1 MISTP
6 RLDLISLE
14 PQALR
19 LIQHGEVFELE
30 RLLGCS
36 IPAGWVESIPAA
48 ERLAQLETDPDE
60 QPWLVRAMVL
70 RGTGRIVGQAGFHEP
85 PDADGTVELGYEV
98 VPRHRRHGYAREAVL
113 ALMAWARATGRVKR
127 FRACVS
133 PANVPS
139 REFLDTLGFERAGH
153 RIDEVDGLEL
163 VLIRQLED
171 SERR

>member
-14 PQALR
+14 PEALR
-19 LIQHGEVFELE
+19 LIERGEVFELE

-36 IPAGWVESIPAA
+36 VPAGWIESIPAA
-48 ERLAQLETDPDE
+48 QRIAQLEADPAE

-98 VPRHRRHGYAREAVL
+98 VPRHRRHGYAREAVI
-113 ALMAWARATGRVKR
+113 ALMAWARGTGRVKR
-127 FRACVS
+127 FRACVA
-133 PANVPS
+133 PANLAS
-139 REFLDTLGFERAGH
+139 RELLATLGFERVGH
-153 RIDEVDGLEL
+153 RIDAVDGMEL
-163 VLIRQLED
+163 VLIRQLEE
-171 SERR
+171 SARR